1 VEHVC
6 HHCGVAL
13 EDGIRFCSGCGAP
26 QIRVTGLEPTAEIS
40 SATPIAVS
48 PPIVANRIDWSK
60 GLPAAATAGL
70 SAALFS
76 LVPIVGIAVLLWML
90 VGGSIC
96 VVLYRRRMNVVSVTA
111 GMGAKL
117 GAASGLIGF
126 VLYSIGVSL
135 ELLLLRGDDLRN
147 ALRQAVVQAA
157 NSNPDPRAQEFM
169 QRFTT
174 PEGLALLITLTLV
187 MFLFVFIILGGVGGA
202 LWASLGARER
212 R

>member
-1 VEHVC
+1 MEHVC
-6 HHCGVAL
+6 HHCGVAV

-26 QIRVTGLEPTAEIS
+26 QIRVTGLD
-40 SATPIAVS
+40 PIAEPSS
-48 PPIVANRIDWSK
+48 PEPIAASPAIVPNKIDWSK

-76 LVPIVGIAVLLWML
+76 LVPLVGIAVLLWML

-96 VVLYRRRMNVVSVTA
+96 VVLYRRRMNVVFVTT

-117 GAASGLIGF
+117 GAASGLFGF
-126 VLYSIGVSL
+126 AIYAVGVSL
-135 ELLLLRGDDLRN
+135 EMFLLRGNDLRN
-147 ALRQAVVQAA
+147 AMRQAVAQAA
-157 NSNPDPRAQEFM
+157 NSNPDPGAREFM

-174 PEGLALLITLTLV
+174 PEGLALLITLTMV
-187 MFLFVFIILGGVGGA
+187 MFLFVFVILGGVGGA
-202 LWASLGARER
+202 LWASLGPRER